1 MVKWALLDTITH
13 ARKAEIDDFGS
24 KLLIFFL
31 FSFIKTKMIL
41 LPVPQWKKTFEVNK
55 KNE

>member
-13 ARKAEIDDFGS
+13 TRKAEIDDFGS

-31 FSFIKTKMIL
+31 FSFIKTNDSPPPPPMKEN
-41 LPVPQWKKTFEVNK
+41 VRSK
-55 KNE
+55 

>member
-13 ARKAEIDDFGS
+13 TRKAEIDDFGS

-31 FSFIKTKMIL
+31 FSFIKKKMIL
-41 LPVPQWKKTFEVNK
+41 LPLPQ
-55 KNE
+55 